1 MAINAPIALNI
12 ADRQAV
18 RSVIVP
24 RCTGHVTNYALY
36 ILGGGG
42 NPAPTTGQT
51 NWAASAIR
59 NPATVGEAVSWHVLN
74 QPSYINGGS
83 SIADDELQGIVET
96 AIRNHFV
103 TEPPA
108 E

>member
-1 MAINAPIALNI
+1 MPINAPVALNM

-24 RCTGHVTNYALY
+24 RCTGHVANYALY
-36 ILGGGG
+36 ILGGGDG
-42 NPAPTTGQT
+42 SPTTGQT
-51 NWAASAIR
+51 NWAESAIR

-83 SIADDELQGIVET
+83 TIADDELKGIVET
-96 AIRNHFV
+96 AINNHFV